1 MQRGSC
7 HGLLARSNSALE
19 AKSIPGARGIPL
31 GEVAERAAPLRA
43 PFRCYLELTK
53 PRITALVLVSA
64 AAGFL
69 LGAASFD
76 VAVFAHTMFGIALVA
91 AGTSAMNQ
99 VLERDVDALMRRT
112 RSRPLP
118 AGRIGTLPAAVFSG
132 VLAAAGI
139 AWLGVTVNLITA
151 VLAALTFISY
161 DFVYTPLKRVH
172 SLSTVI
178 GAVPGAL
185 PILGGWTAATG
196 ALGPGGW
203 ALFGILFV
211 WQLPHFLALA
221 WLLRDDYEAAGLRM
235 LSVGDP
241 RGRQTRRQTL
251 LYTLTLI
258 PVSLMPSVL
267 GLAGPVY
274 FVGALGLGGAFLWA
288 ALQFGREASGPRARR
303 LFRASILYLPLLMAI
318 LVMDKV

>member
-1 MQRGSC
+1 M
-7 HGLLARSNSALE
+7 E
-19 AKSIPGARGIPL
+19 AKSIAGLGGLTLGGTAVAGAEARRG
-31 GEVAERAAPLRA
+31 APRD
-43 PFRCYLELTK
+43 YVELTK
-53 PRITALVLVSA
+53 PRITALVLASA

-69 LGAASFD
+69 LGAPAFD
-76 VAVFAHTMFGIALVA
+76 LALFLHAMAGVALVA

-99 VLERDVDALMRRT
+99 VLERDVDALMART

-118 AGRIGTLPAAVFSG
+118 AGRMAARPAAIFSG
-132 VLAAAGI
+132 ALAAAGI
-139 AWLGVTVNLITA
+139 AWLAIAVNPLTA
-151 VLAALTFISY
+151 ALAAATFVSY

-172 SLSTVI
+172 SLSTVV

-196 ALGPGGW
+196 QFGAGGW

-221 WLLRDDYEAAGLRM
+221 WLLRDDYGAAGLRM

-241 RGRQTRRQTL
+241 GGRQTRHQAV
-251 LYTLTLI
+251 LYALTLI

-267 GLAGPVY
+267 GLTGPVY
-274 FVGALGLGGAFLWA
+274 FASALILGAAFLWTA
-288 ALQFGREASGPRARR
+288 ARFGREASAVRARR

>member
-1 MQRGSC
+1 M
-7 HGLLARSNSALE
+7 E
-19 AKSIPGARGIPL
+19 AKSIPGSRALPFGGVPGGRVRRG
-31 GEVAERAAPLRA
+31 APGD
-43 PFRCYLELTK
+43 YLTLTK
-53 PRITALVLVSA
+53 PRITALVLASA

-69 LGAASFD
+69 LGATSFD
-76 VAVFAHTMFGIALVA
+76 LILFAHTMVGVGLVA

-112 RSRPLP
+112 RARPLP
-118 AGRIGTLPAAVFSG
+118 AGRLDARPAAFFSG
-132 VLAAAGI
+132 ALAAGGI
-139 AWLGVTVNLITA
+139 AWLALAVNPITA
-151 VLAALTFISY
+151 VLAAATFLSY
-161 DFVYTPLKRVH
+161 DFIYTPLKRVH
-172 SLSTVI
+172 SLSTVV

-196 ALGPGGW
+196 ELGPGGW

-221 WLLRDDYEAAGLRM
+221 WLLREDYGAAGLRM

-241 RGRQTRRQTL
+241 EGRETRRQAV
-251 LYTLTLI
+251 LYALTLI

-267 GLAGPVY
+267 GLTGPIY
-274 FVGALGLGGAFLWA
+274 FAAALVLGGGFLWT
-288 ALQFGREASGPRARR
+288 ALRFGREATAERARR
-303 LFRASILYLPLLMAI
+303 LFRASIVYLPLLMAI